1 MSHGAVMSA
10 IEQLVLIL
18 AAPAIIAFALAA
30 YQFTADV
37 YRGGTKWEDKH

>member
-1 MSHGAVMSA
+1 MTT
-10 IEQLVLIL
+10 IEQFVLLL